1 MTNPRQQKKTH
12 LHSTERSNVLRV
24 LTYAGAIMAFLIGSG
39 FATGQEIMQYYAS
52 YGFWGLF
59 GTGLIVLALISFV
72 SIQFLVVGRRE
83 QFEKPSQIFEYFAGK
98 YLGKF
103 FDYFS
108 ILFVFL
114 SFTVMV
120 SGAAAVFDEHYQLP
134 AWIGGF
140 GLTFLVAVTVWFGLN
155 SLVDVIG
162 KIGPLIVVI
171 AVGLGIV
178 GIVNADTGLLAGH
191 NMVADLDVTHASN
204 HWAVAGLSYVGFCM
218 LWLAAFL
225 TALGK
230 TVPTER
236 EARAGG
242 LVGGIIF
249 SLACIIVGMGL
260 LANID
265 RVAGMQIPML
275 VLATDIAPF
284 VASLISIMILAG
296 IYTTAIPLLWTV
308 ASRFYPDGTRKYKF
322 LTIFLA
328 LLGTV
333 IGLWLPFDQMVNI
346 VYVINGYVG
355 AVLLAIMVVVTIRRV
370 IINRRHT
377 GDDEPVQAGAQPTR
391 TPAQGS

>member
-1 MTNPRQQKKTH
+1 
-12 LHSTERSNVLRV
+12 
-24 LTYAGAIMAFLIGSG
+24 MAFLIGSG

-59 GTGLIVLALISFV
+59 GTGAIVLVLISFV
-72 SIQFLVVGRRE
+72 AVQFLVVGRRE
-83 QFEKPSQIFEYFAGK
+83 QFKKPSEIFEYYAGR
-98 YLGKF
+98 YAGKF

-120 SGAAAVFDEHYQLP
+120 SGAAAVFNEHYNLP
-134 AWIGGF
+134 AWVGGF
-140 GLTFLVAVTVWFGLN
+140 GLTILVALTVWFGLN

-171 AVGLGIV
+171 AIGLGIV
-178 GIVNADTGLLAGH
+178 GIINSDTGLLAGH
-191 NMVADLDVTHASN
+191 NMIAELDVQQASN
-204 HWAVAGLSYVGFCM
+204 HWIIAGLSYVGFCM

-242 LVGGIIF
+242 LAGGVIF
-249 SLACIIVGMGL
+249 SLACIIVGLGL
-260 LANID
+260 LANIE

-275 VLATDIAPF
+275 VLASDVAPV
-284 VASLISIMILAG
+284 VASLISLMILAG

-308 ASRFYPDGTRKYKF
+308 ASRFFPDGTKKYKY
-322 LTIFLA
+322 LTIVLA
-328 LLGTV
+328 LAGTV

-346 VYVINGYVG
+346 VYVLNGYVG
-355 AVLLAIMVVVTIRRV
+355 AVLLAIMVIVTIWRAATRRRNTDSAADRNAAV
-370 IINRRHT
+370 ASEARGN
-377 GDDEPVQAGAQPTR
+377 
-391 TPAQGS
+391 

>member
-1 MTNPRQQKKTH
+1 MGKTTRRKKTH
-12 LHSTERSNVLRV
+12 LFSTERSSVLRV
-24 LTYAGAIMAFLIGSG
+24 LTYGGAIMAFLIGSG

-72 SIQFLVVGRRE
+72 SVQFLTVGRRH
-83 QFEKPSQIFEYFAGK
+83 QFEKPSQIFEYYAGK
-98 YLGKF
+98 YVGKF

-120 SGAAAVFDEHYQLP
+120 AGAGAVFDEHYNLP
-134 AWIGGF
+134 SWVGGF
-140 GLTFLVAVTVWFGLN
+140 GLTILVAITVLFGLN

-162 KIGPLIVVI
+162 KIGPIIVVVAI
-171 AVGLGIV
+171 GLGVV
-178 GIVNADTGLLAGH
+178 GILNAETGLLAGH
-191 NMVADLDVTHASN
+191 NMVGDLDVQQASN
-204 HWAVAGLSYVGFCM
+204 HWIVAGLSYVGFCM

-230 TVPTER
+230 TVPTHR

-242 LVGGIIF
+242 IVGGVIF
-249 SLACIIVGMGL
+249 SLACIVVGMGL

-275 VLATDIAPF
+275 VLAGDIAPF
-284 VASLISIMILAG
+284 VASLISLMILAG

-308 ASRFYPDGTRKYKF
+308 SSRFFPDGTQKYKV
-322 LTIFLA
+322 LTIVLA

-333 IGLWLPFDQMVNI
+333 VGLWLPFDEMVNI
-346 VYVINGYVG
+346 VYVLNGYVG
-355 AVLLAIMVVVTIRRV
+355 AVLLGIMIVVTIWRASTKRRKAE
-370 IINRRHT
+370 
-377 GDDEPVQAGAQPTR
+377 GEPTKAATSSSSEAR
-391 TPAQGS
+391 

>member
-1 MTNPRQQKKTH
+1 MENTQRRKKTH
-12 LHSTERSNVLRV
+12 LFSKERSSTLRV

-39 FATGQEIMQYYAS
+39 FATGQEIMQYFAS
-52 YGFWGLF
+52 YGFWGVF
-59 GTGLIVLALISFV
+59 GTGAIVLVLISFV
-72 SIQFLVVGRRE
+72 SIQFLAVGQRE
-83 QFEKPSQIFEYFAGK
+83 QFEKPSQIFEYYAGR

-120 SGAAAVFDEHYQLP
+120 AGAGAVFDEHYNLP
-134 AWIGGF
+134 AWVGGI
-140 GLTFLVAVTVWFGLN
+140 GLTVLVAVTVWFGLN

-162 KIGPLIVVI
+162 KIGPLIVII
-171 AVGLGIV
+171 AIALGIA
-178 GIVNADTGLLAGH
+178 GIVNADTGLLAG
-191 NMVADLDVTHASN
+191 NDMVADLEVQQASN
-204 HWAVAGLSYVGFCM
+204 NWIMAGLNYVGFCM

-230 TVPTER
+230 TVPTQR

-242 LVGGIIF
+242 LSGGTIF
-249 SLACIIVGMGL
+249 ALACVIVGLGL
-260 LANID
+260 LANIE

-275 VLATDIAPF
+275 VLASDVAPF
-284 VASLISIMILAG
+284 VASLISLMILAG

-308 ASRFYPDGTRKYKF
+308 SSRVYPDGTKKYKY
-322 LTIFLA
+322 LTIVLA

-346 VYVINGYVG
+346 VYVLNGYVG
-355 AVLLAIMVVVTIRRV
+355 AILLGIMIIVTIWRGVTKRR
-370 IINRRHT
+370 
-377 GDDEPVQAGAQPTR
+377 ASR
-391 TPAQGS
+391 TAVDSARIDATPRSH

>member
-1 MTNPRQQKKTH
+1 MNTTTRRKKTH
-12 LHSTERSNVLRV
+12 LFSMERSSTMRV

-39 FATGQEIMQYYAS
+39 FATGQEIMQYFAA
-52 YGFWGLF
+52 YGFWGVF

-72 SIQFLVVGRRE
+72 SVQFLTVGQRE
-83 QFEKPSQIFEYFAGK
+83 QFDKPAQIFEYYAGK
-98 YLGKF
+98 YVGKF

-120 SGAAAVFDEHYQLP
+120 AGAGAVFDEHYNLP
-134 AWIGGF
+134 SWAGGI
-140 GLTFLVAVTVWFGLN
+140 GLTVLVAITVWFGLN

-178 GIVNADTGLLAGH
+178 GILNAQSGMLEGH
-191 NMVADLDVTHASN
+191 QMVAELEVQQASN
-204 HWAVAGLSYVGFCM
+204 HWVSAGLSYVGFCM

-230 TVPTER
+230 TVPTQR

-242 LVGGIIF
+242 LAGGTIF
-249 SLACIIVGMGL
+249 SLACIIVGLGL
-260 LANID
+260 LANIE
-265 RVAGMQIPML
+265 RVAGTQIPML
-275 VLATDIAPF
+275 IIASDVAPF
-284 VASLISIMILAG
+284 VASAISLMILAG

-308 ASRFYPDGTRKYKF
+308 SSRVFPDGTKKYKYF
-322 LTIFLA
+322 TIFLA

-346 VYVINGYVG
+346 VYVLNGYVG
-355 AVLLAIMVVVTIRRV
+355 AILLAIMIVVTIIKAVQRRRKSMSADLQSYQGTL
-370 IINRRHT
+370 RR
-377 GDDEPVQAGAQPTR
+377 
-391 TPAQGS
+391 

>member
-1 MTNPRQQKKTH
+1 MNTTTRRKKTH
-12 LHSTERSNVLRV
+12 LFSMERSSTMRV

-39 FATGQEIMQYYAS
+39 FATGQEIMQYFAA
-52 YGFWGLF
+52 YGFWGVF

-72 SIQFLVVGRRE
+72 SVQFLTVGQRE
-83 QFEKPSQIFEYFAGK
+83 QFDKPAQIFEYYAGK
-98 YLGKF
+98 YVGKF

-120 SGAAAVFDEHYQLP
+120 AGAGAVFDEHYNLP
-134 AWIGGF
+134 SWAGGI
-140 GLTFLVAVTVWFGLN
+140 GLTVLVAITVWFGLN

-178 GIVNADTGLLAGH
+178 GILNAQSGMLEGH
-191 NMVADLDVTHASN
+191 QMVAELEVQQASN
-204 HWAVAGLSYVGFCM
+204 HWVSAGLSYVGFCM

-230 TVPTER
+230 TVPTQR

-242 LVGGIIF
+242 LAGGTIF
-249 SLACIIVGMGL
+249 SLACIIVGLGL
-260 LANID
+260 LANIE
-265 RVAGMQIPML
+265 RVAGTQIPML
-275 VLATDIAPF
+275 IIASDVAPF
-284 VASLISIMILAG
+284 VASAISLMILAG

-308 ASRFYPDGTRKYKF
+308 SSRVFPDGTKKYKYF
-322 LTIFLA
+322 TIFLA

-346 VYVINGYVG
+346 VYVLNGYVG
-355 AVLLAIMVVVTIRRV
+355 AILLAIMIVVTIIKAVQRRRKSMSADLQSHQGAL
-370 IINRRHT
+370 RR
-377 GDDEPVQAGAQPTR
+377 
-391 TPAQGS
+391 

>member
-1 MTNPRQQKKTH
+1 MSTTTRQKKTH
-12 LHSTERSNVLRV
+12 LFSTERSSAMRV

-39 FATGQEIMQYYAS
+39 FATGQEIMQYFAS
-52 YGFWGLF
+52 YGFWGVF
-59 GTGLIVLALISFV
+59 GTGLLVLALISFV
-72 SIQFLVVGRRE
+72 SIQFLTVGQRE
-83 QFEKPSQIFEYFAGK
+83 QFDKPSQIFQYYAGK
-98 YLGKF
+98 YVGKF

-120 SGAAAVFDEHYQLP
+120 AGVGAVFDEHYNLP
-134 AWIGGF
+134 TWVGGF
-140 GLTFLVAVTVWFGLN
+140 GLAVLVALTVWFGLN

-171 AVGLGIV
+171 AIGLGIV
-178 GIVNADTGLLAGH
+178 GIINAETGILAG
-191 NMVADLDVTHASN
+191 NDMVADLEIQQASN
-204 HWAVAGLSYVGFCM
+204 HWITAGLSYVGFCM

-230 TVPTER
+230 TVPTQR

-242 LVGGIIF
+242 LTGGVVF
-249 SLACIIVGMGL
+249 SLSCIIVGLGL
-260 LANID
+260 LANIE

-275 VLATDIAPF
+275 VLANDVAPF
-284 VASLISIMILAG
+284 VASLISLMILAG

-308 ASRFYPDGTRKYKF
+308 SSRFFPDGTRKYKY

-346 VYVINGYVG
+346 VYVLNGYVG
-355 AVLLAIMVVVTIRRV
+355 AILLAIMVVVTIWKWIARRRT
-370 IINRRHT
+370 IA
-377 GDDEPVQAGAQPTR
+377 DE
-391 TPAQGS
+391 TPADLNATES